1 MKADLFSV
9 PKTTFL
15 TIRKQQTL
23 NFSYHESSRWQFSA
37 QNQRA
42 LKAFRNDPLG
52 APDKCMPLFASQR
65 LRSSYVP
72 KPKMN
77 NRHLSQRLRMPSKL
91 VTYTT
96 EKRYPVNALTC
107 LKAGKDSELI
117 ETLAYQIEQE
127 LVFLALVIMRYVE
140 LSSSLEFEEN
150 HRNFR
155 WKTLK
160 RVENLISLYNETFS
174 TITINR

>member
-1 MKADLFSV
+1 
-9 PKTTFL
+9 
-15 TIRKQQTL
+15 
-23 NFSYHESSRWQFSA
+23 
-37 QNQRA
+37 
-42 LKAFRNDPLG
+42 
-52 APDKCMPLFASQR
+52 
-65 LRSSYVP
+65 
-72 KPKMN
+72 
-77 NRHLSQRLRMPSKL
+77 MPSKL

-96 EKRYPVNALTC
+96 AKRYPVNALTC